1 MIDDLHQKHV
11 VMLGTDFSS
20 PGGITAVVRSYRDA
34 GLFDHWPIR
43 FLPTY
48 RRNTSIDKLRTAA
61 VALLRFCLWLL
72 RGQVAVV
79 HAHTAAR
86 ASFWRKSLFL
96 MLGSACGT
104 RCILHLHDGSFPAYY
119 DACGPFRKRLIRH
132 ILASMDKVVVLTPGW
147 LERIRQ
153 IQPTAHFEV
162 IANPVSALCI
172 PRAPCAHE
180 VLFLGR
186 LWQEK
191 GAYDLIEAV
200 AILAHEFPDLRVIC
214 AGDGDLT
221 LLRDRASALGISHN
235 VVFPGWVD
243 GAEKDALLARATLFV
258 LPSYF
263 EGLPIGILE
272 AMINGIPVVAT
283 RVGGIP
289 DALMDDAG
297 LMIEAGDVDGLA
309 EALARVLRDSEL
321 RHALGS
327 AGKQRAERVYACEQV
342 FASIGALYRE
352 FGVIPVDTDN
362 APLSKHNI
370 KDRQRCAD

>member
-1 MIDDLHQKHV
+1 MIDSANQKHV

-34 GLFDHWPIR
+34 GLFDRWPVR

-48 RRNTSIDKLRTAA
+48 RRNTTIDKLRTAA
-61 VALLRFCLWLL
+61 LALLRCCTWLL

-86 ASFWRKSLFL
+86 ASFWRKSLLL
-96 MLGSACGT
+96 MLGRACGAH
-104 RCILHLHDGSFPAYY
+104 CILHLHDGSFPAYY
-119 DACGPFRKRLIRH
+119 DACGPLRKRLMRH
-132 ILASMDKVVVLTPGW
+132 ILASMDRVVVLTPGW
-147 LERIRQ
+147 LERIRR
-153 IQPTAHFEV
+153 IQPSARFEV
-162 IANPVSALCI
+162 IANPVSALRI
-172 PRAPCAHE
+172 PRQPCARE

-186 LWQEK
+186 LWREK
-191 GAYDLIEAV
+191 GAYDLIEAT
-200 AILAHEFPDLRVIC
+200 AILAREFPDLCIVC
-214 AGDGDLT
+214 AGDGDLAV
-221 LLRDRASALGISHN
+221 LRDRASTLGISHN

-243 GAEKDALLARATLFV
+243 GAEKDALLARATVFV

-289 DALMDDAG
+289 DALMGDAG
-297 LMIEAGDVDGLA
+297 LMIEAGDVAGLA
-309 EALARVLRDSEL
+309 EALARVLRDSAL
-321 RHALGS
+321 QHALGS
-327 AGKQRAERVYACEQV
+327 AGKQRAERAYACEQV

-352 FGVIPVDTDN
+352 FGVTPVDAGD
-362 APLSKHNI
+362 ALPSKHNI
-370 KDRQRCAD
+370 EDRQKCAD